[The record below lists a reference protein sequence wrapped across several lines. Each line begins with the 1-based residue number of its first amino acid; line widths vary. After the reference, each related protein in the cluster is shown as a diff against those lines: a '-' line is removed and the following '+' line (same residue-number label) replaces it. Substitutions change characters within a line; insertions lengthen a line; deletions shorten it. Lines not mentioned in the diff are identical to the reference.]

1 MPTKKITIATDAGH
15 TLEGS
20 LELPT
25 GLVRGAALFAHCFT
39 CTKQSRA
46 AVSVSRALAKEG
58 IACLR
63 FDFTGLGGSEG
74 EFGRAGFATDVA
86 DLVAAAE
93 ELLDRFAQPILLV
106 GHSLGGA
113 AVLAAADDLGFDKVA
128 AIATIGAPSDV
139 PHVLQRIDGDLEAI
153 RKEGEGEV
161 TIGGRDFALSR
172 DFLEKVENTDLLEEV
187 ARLKRPLLFLHSP
200 TDDVVGIENASALF
214 RAAKHPKSFVS
225 LEGADHLL
233 LNDADAHFAASV
245 IASWAGR
252 YIPMSE
258 DWPMPEDGVV
268 VKTGHGKFGTE
279 VHTRTHRF
287 VADEPT
293 SYGGDDTGPTPYDL
307 LNAALGTCTA
317 MTMKMYADKKGWPL
331 EGVTVEVIHE
341 RNHKDECDHVE
352 AMEEGRQ
359 MQALNRKIEL
369 HGDDLDEDQRRRII
383 EIADKCPV
391 HRTLE
396 GELHVHTVV
405 QADRD

>member
-1 MPTKKITIATDAGH
+1 MPTEKITIATEAGH
-15 TLEGS
+15 ALEGS
-20 LELPT
+20 IELPT

-39 CTKQSRA
+39 CTKQSKA
-46 AVSVSRALAKEG
+46 AVSVARALANEG

-74 EFGRAGFATDVA
+74 DFGRAGFATDVA

-93 ELLDRFAQPILLV
+93 TLLDRFAQPILLV

-113 AVLAAADDLGFDKVA
+113 AVLAAANDLGFDKVA

-139 PHVLQRIDGDLEAI
+139 PHVLQRIDGDIEAI
-153 RKEGEGEV
+153 RREGEGQV

-172 DFLEKVENTDLLEEV
+172 DFLEKVENIDLLEEV
-187 ARLKRPLLFLHSP
+187 GRVRCPLLFLHSP
-200 TDDVVGIENASALF
+200 TDAVVGIENASALF
-214 RAAKHPKSFVS
+214 GAAKHPKSFVS

-233 LNDADAHFAASV
+233 LEQADAQFAASV
-245 IASWAGR
+245 IAAWASR
-252 YIPMSE
+252 YIPMRE
-258 DWPMPEDGVV
+258 DWPMPDQGVV
-268 VKTGHGKFGTE
+268 IKTGHGKFGTE

-287 VADEPT
+287 IADEPK
-293 SYGGDDTGPTPYDL
+293 SYGGDDSGPTPYDL

-331 EGVTVEVIHE
+331 EGVTVQVTHE
-341 RNHKDECDHVE
+341 RNHRDECDHVE
-352 AMEEGRQ
+352 AMKEGRQ
-359 MQALNRKIEL
+359 MQALNRRIEL
-369 HGDDLDEDQRRRII
+369 HGDALDEDQRRKIV

-396 GELHVHTVV
+396 GDLHVHT
-405 QADRD
+405 RS

>member
-1 MPTKKITIATDAGH
+1 MPTEKITIATEAGH
-15 TLEGS
+15 ALEGS
-20 LELPT
+20 IELPT

-39 CTKQSRA
+39 CTKQSKA
-46 AVSVSRALAKEG
+46 AVSVARALANEG

-74 EFGRAGFATDVA
+74 DFGRAGFATDVA

-93 ELLDRFAQPILLV
+93 TLLDRFAQPILLV

-113 AVLAAADDLGFDKVA
+113 AVLAAANDVGSEKVA

-139 PHVLQRIDGDLEAI
+139 PHVLQRIDGDIEAI

-172 DFLEKVENTDLLEEV
+172 DFLEKVENIDLLEEV
-187 ARLKRPLLFLHSP
+187 GRLKRPLLFLHSP

-214 RAAKHPKSFVS
+214 GAAKHPKSFVS

-233 LNDADAHFAASV
+233 LEQADAQFAASV
-245 IASWAGR
+245 IAAWASR
-252 YIPMSE
+252 YIPMRE
-258 DWPMPEDGVV
+258 DWPMPDQGVV
-268 VKTGHGKFGTE
+268 IKTGHGKFGTE
-279 VHTRTHRF
+279 VHTKTHRF
-287 VADEPT
+287 IADEPK
-293 SYGGDDTGPTPYDL
+293 SYGGDDSGPTPYDL

-331 EGVTVEVIHE
+331 EGVTVQVTHE
-341 RNHKDECDHVE
+341 RNHRDECDHVE
-352 AMEEGRQ
+352 AMKEGRQ
-359 MQALNRKIEL
+359 MQALNRRIEL
-369 HGDDLDEDQRRRII
+369 HGDALDEGQRRKIV

-396 GELHVHTVV
+396 GDLHVHT
-405 QADRD
+405 RS

>member
-1 MPTKKITIATDAGH
+1 MPTEKITIATEAGH
-15 TLEGS
+15 ALEGS
-20 LELPT
+20 IELPT

-39 CTKQSRA
+39 CTKQSKA
-46 AVSVSRALAKEG
+46 AVSVARALANEG

-74 EFGRAGFATDVA
+74 DFGRAGFATDVA

-93 ELLDRFAQPILLV
+93 TLLDRFAQPILLV

-113 AVLAAADDLGFDKVA
+113 AVLAAANDLGFDKVA

-139 PHVLQRIDGDLEAI
+139 PHVLQRIDGDIEAI

-172 DFLEKVENTDLLEEV
+172 DFLEKVENIDLLEEV
-187 ARLKRPLLFLHSP
+187 GRLKRPLLFLHSP

-214 RAAKHPKSFVS
+214 GAAKHPKSFVS

-233 LNDADAHFAASV
+233 LDQADAQFAASV
-245 IASWAGR
+245 IAAWASR
-252 YIPMSE
+252 YIPMRE
-258 DWPMPEDGVV
+258 DWPMPDQGVV
-268 VKTGHGKFGTE
+268 IKTGHGKFGTE
-279 VHTRTHRF
+279 VHTKTHRF
-287 VADEPT
+287 IADEPK
-293 SYGGDDTGPTPYDL
+293 SYGGDDSGPTPYDL

-331 EGVTVEVIHE
+331 EGVTVQVTHE
-341 RNHKDECDHVE
+341 RNHRDECDHVE
-352 AMEEGRQ
+352 AMKEGRQ
-359 MQALNRKIEL
+359 MQALNRRIEL
-369 HGDDLDEDQRRRII
+369 HGDALDEGQRRKIV

-396 GELHVHTVV
+396 GDLHVHT
-405 QADRD
+405 RS

>member
-1 MPTKKITIATDAGH
+1 MPTEKITIATDAGH
-15 TLEGS
+15 ELTGS

-46 AVSVSRALAKEG
+46 AVSVARALAQEG

-63 FDFTGLGGSEG
+63 FDFTGLGGSDG

-93 ELLDRFAQPILLV
+93 ELLVRFAQPILLV

-172 DFLEKVENTDLLEEV
+172 DFLERVENIDLLEEV
-187 ARLKRPLLFLHSP
+187 GRLKRPLLFLHSP
-200 TDDVVGIENASALF
+200 TDAIVGIANASALF
-214 RAAKHPKSFVS
+214 GAAKHPKSFVS

-233 LNDADAHFAASV
+233 LDEADARFAASM
-245 IASWAGR
+245 IAAWASR
-252 YIPMSE
+252 YLPLRD
-258 DWPMPEDGVV
+258 DWPMPAKGVV

-287 VADEPT
+287 IADEPK
-293 SYGGDDTGPTPYDL
+293 SYGGDDSGPTPYDL

-317 MTMKMYADKKGWPL
+317 MTMKMYADGKGWPL
-331 EGVTVEVIHE
+331 EGATVEVTHE
-341 RNHKDECDHVE
+341 RKHQDECDHVE
-352 AMEEGRQ
+352 AMQEGRP
-359 MQALNRKIEL
+359 MQALVRRIEL
-369 HGDDLDEDQRRRII
+369 HGDKLSDDQRSRII
-383 EIADKCPV
+383 AIADKCPV

-396 GELHVHTVV
+396 SDLHVHTTGV
-405 QADRD
+405 

>member
-1 MPTKKITIATDAGH
+1 MPTESISIVTEAGH
-15 TLEGS
+15 TLTGS

-46 AVSVSRALAKEG
+46 AVSVARALAGEG

-63 FDFTGLGGSEG
+63 FDFTGLGDSEG

-93 ELLDRFAQPILLV
+93 ALLERFMQPILLV

-139 PHVLQRIDGDLEAI
+139 PHVLQRIEGDIEAI
-153 RKEGEGEV
+153 HRDGKGTV

-172 DFLEKVENTDLLEEV
+172 DFLEKVENIDLLEEV
-187 ARLKRPLLFLHSP
+187 GRLKRPLLFLHSP
-200 TDDVVGIENASALF
+200 TDAVVGIENASALF
-214 RAAKHPKSFVS
+214 GAARHPKSFVS

-233 LNDADAHFAASV
+233 LDDADARFAAGV
-245 IASWAGR
+245 IAAWASR
-252 YIPMSE
+252 YLPMRD
-258 DWPMPEDGVV
+258 DWPLPAEGVV
-268 VKTGHGKFGTE
+268 AKTGHGKFGTE
-279 VHTRTHRF
+279 VHTTRHRF
-287 VADEPT
+287 IADEPR

-317 MTMKMYADKKGWPL
+317 MTMKMYADRKGWPL
-331 EGVTVEVIHE
+331 EGVTVEVTHE
-341 RNHKDECDHVE
+341 REHATHCDHAE
-352 AMEEGRQ
+352 AMAEGKQ
-359 MQALNRKIEL
+359 MQAL
-369 HGDDLDEDQRRRII
+369 HRRITVHGEALDAEQRERI
-383 EIADKCPV
+383 IAIADKCPV

-396 GELHVHTVV
+396 GELHVHTES
-405 QADRD
+405 AD

>member
-1 MPTKKITIATDAGH
+1 MPTEKITIATEAGH
-15 TLEGS
+15 ALEGS
-20 LELPT
+20 IELPT

-39 CTKQSRA
+39 CTKQSKA
-46 AVSVSRALAKEG
+46 AVSVARALANEG

-74 EFGRAGFATDVA
+74 DFGRAGFATDVA

-93 ELLDRFAQPILLV
+93 TLLDRFAQPILLV

-113 AVLAAADDLGFDKVA
+113 AVLAAANDVGSEKVA

-139 PHVLQRIDGDLEAI
+139 PHVLQRIDGDIEAI

-187 ARLKRPLLFLHSP
+187 GRLKRPLLFLHSP

-214 RAAKHPKSFVS
+214 GAAKHPKSFVS

-233 LNDADAHFAASV
+233 LEQADAQFAASV
-245 IASWAGR
+245 IAAWASR
-252 YIPMSE
+252 YIPMRE
-258 DWPMPEDGVV
+258 DWPMPDQGVV
-268 VKTGHGKFGTE
+268 IKTGHGKFGTE
-279 VHTRTHRF
+279 VHTKTHRF
-287 VADEPT
+287 IADEPK
-293 SYGGDDTGPTPYDL
+293 SYGGDDSGPTPYDL

-331 EGVTVEVIHE
+331 EGVTVQVTHE
-341 RNHKDECDHVE
+341 RNHRDECDHVE
-352 AMEEGRQ
+352 AMKEGRQ
-359 MQALNRKIEL
+359 MQALNRRIEL
-369 HGDDLDEDQRRRII
+369 HGDALDEGQRRKIV

-396 GELHVHTVV
+396 GDLHVHT
-405 QADRD
+405 RS